1 MIVRGWGGSVATA
14 IGAAAAASAA
24 SLGLAYGMD
33 VISWSAAVGDRASE
47 AWDAGL
53 AWAAW
58 VAASS
63 TIAGA
68 VIAGRLG
75 AQPGGGD
82 SPPGR
87 NSPPDPPGRPAL
99 RDVLGWLVVAVAA
112 ALGAAATVVLVAVPA
127 RVVEVVGVANP
138 QTVAAGYALLGV
150 LVGLPFAVGALAAR
164 AIAANLL
171 ATAGWLWLLAIA
183 AVTDGV
189 IAGRGWT
196 RVPLAFWDMSLSGPW
211 FRNLLLPDTAVA
223 VGAALVIGALAALPA
238 ARRGDRPVTVAVSG
252 VAGPLLVALAYLLAQ
267 PDLAGAA
274 AVDLSRHLVA
284 PYLVVAGL
292 IGSLLVT
299 MVRPRADP
307 GASHEPADDATPAAA
322 GAGTTGQGGTSGD
335 GTSGDGTDGV
345 PAPRGRRRQSASDQ
359 ISV

>member
-1 MIVRGWGGSVATA
+1 
-14 IGAAAAASAA
+14 
-24 SLGLAYGMD
+24 MD
-33 VISWSAAVGDRASE
+33 VISWSAAVGDRAGE

-75 AQPGGGD
+75 ARPGGGD
-82 SPPGR
+82 SPAGR
-87 NSPPDPPGRPAL
+87 NSPPDPADPPGRPGL

-171 ATAGWLWLLAIA
+171 ATAGWLWLLAVA

-196 RVPLAFWDMSLSGPW
+196 RVPLAFWDHSLSGPW

-299 MVRPRADP
+299 MVRPRADL
-307 GASHEPADDATPAAA
+307 GASRGPAGDAAAADAGQA
-322 GAGTTGQGGTSGD
+322 GAGTTGQGGARTGGGSG
-335 GTSGDGTDGV
+335 GTDGV
-345 PAPRGRRRQSASDQ
+345 PAPRGRRRQSASEQ